1 MCIATINV
9 VGRESHLPPPQNC
22 GIGSLV
28 IRPKVAISRDIF
40 LLQNTGPEDLGS
52 GKPLNITIIP
62 EKKRQRV
69 PPRFSIQPWPDER
82 CFKDW
87 VDGEFYSYL
96 MYDIMKHV
104 DIYIYICTYLYID
117 NVYIY
122 ICMYVCIYNIYI
134 YECIVVY
141 KYTHGIGACMYI
153 YIIYIYMNV

>member
-104 DIYIYICTYLYID
+104 DIYIYVHIYIYIYIM
-117 NVYIY
+117 YIY
-122 ICMYVCIYNIYI
+122 ICMYVYI
-134 YECIVVY
+134 
-141 KYTHGIGACMYI
+141 
-153 YIIYIYMNV
+153 